1 MTTIN
6 LSEIVVS
13 WIERVGVDDAL
24 KELQEKL
31 GKKYAPATLKSWK
44 QGNVDPPL
52 AVAQMVMDGGRIDWS
67 SPETLF
73 DGSKVYIISPVY
85 DRVSFLM
92 YKATHILRYRYEK
105 QLGILTMMG
114 SELALLR
121 NKLADKFLTTD
132 AEWALWL
139 DSDMAPPMGYPA
151 ESQKWGA
158 DFAQEFNEVDVIE
171 KLMSHGK
178 TIVSAVYYDRYGT
191 GIPMFEQGRNDP
203 ALAAR
208 LRQGPRNE
216 LMTTDWVGAGCCLVH
231 RKVYEDMLE
240 KIPEIR
246 KPNEQTPNGYYTPI
260 ENGYGEDT
268 SFCIRAKTIGHQS
281 HVDLGCICGHVGEI
295 AHFNKKIR

>member
-1 MTTIN
+1 MSQLS
-6 LSEIVVS
+6 LSEIVIA
-13 WIERVGVDDAL
+13 WIERVGTEDAAA
-24 KELQEKL
+24 ELLEKL

-44 QGNVDPPL
+44 SGRIDPPL
-52 AVAQMVMDGGRIDWS
+52 AVAQMVWDAGRIEWT

-73 DGSKVYIISPVY
+73 EGSKIYIVSPVY

-92 YKATHILRYRYEK
+92 YKASHILRYRYEK

-121 NKLADKFLTTD
+121 NKLADRFLETG

-151 ESQKWGA
+151 ESRKWGS
-158 DFAQEFNEVDVIE
+158 DFADEYNQVDVLE

-178 TIVSAVYYDRYGT
+178 TIVSAVYFDRWGQ
-191 GIPMFEQGRNDP
+191 GIPMFAEGRND
-203 ALAAR
+203 ASVAR
-208 LRQGPRNE
+208 GLRGGPRNE
-216 LMTTDWVGAGCCLVH
+216 LRSTEWVGAGCCLVH

-246 KPNEQTPNGYYTPI
+246 RPNDQTPNGYYTPI
-260 ENGYGEDT
+260 DNGFGEDT
-268 SFCIRAKTIGHQS
+268 SFCLRAKTAGHETF
-281 HVDLGCICGHVGEI
+281 VDLGCFSGHVGEI
-295 AHFNKKIR
+295 AHYNKKIR